1 MRGLAERVGHRG
13 VMVVV
18 SENSCGDWQ
27 DVLASVDLSGARAL
41 DVQLG
46 DDFTCVLLVRVLG

>member
-1 MRGLAERVGHRG
+1 
-13 VMVVV
+13 MVVV
-18 SENSCGDWQ
+18 SEHSCGDWQ